1 MSTIFSRGLR
11 VVLPLAAILLGGCVR
26 SPEPKFYTLTPVQD
40 QFIGRRSNP
49 AQNAV
54 IGIGPVKLADYLDKS
69 QIVTRTSDEQLV
81 KSEFNRWAG
90 SFKDNFINVLA
101 DDLGFLLS
109 DQQIYLYP
117 FRPHIPIDYQIT
129 VDVIRCDGRLGDAAY
144 LEARWSILQ
153 GQEKKLFK
161 MNRSSIR
168 EPVTGP
174 NYGDL
179 VAAQSRALAKLSR
192 EIVAAIQQG
201 GRAESRPAAPSM
213 VHNLIAINSR
223 NGMTTP
229 NPIVF
234 LVDMD
239 DTLVENERIQDDLKR
254 HLGNSVPNA
263 GTASGRSRKNSLTS
277 YS

>member
-1 MSTIFSRGLR
+1 MSAILSRSLR
-11 VVLPLAAILLGGCVR
+11 LVLPLAAILLSGCVR

-40 QFIGRRSNP
+40 QFIGRRPNP

-101 DDLGFLLS
+101 DNLGFLLS

-117 FRPHIPIDYQIT
+117 FRPSISIDYQIT

-153 GQEKKLFK
+153 GQEKKLLK

-168 EPVTGP
+168 EPVKGP
-174 NYGDL
+174 NYSDL
-179 VAAQSRALAKLSR
+179 VAAQSRAVAKLSR
-192 EIVAAIQQG
+192 EIATALQQG
-201 GRAESRPAAPSM
+201 GKS
-213 VHNLIAINSR
+213 
-223 NGMTTP
+223 
-229 NPIVF
+229 
-234 LVDMD
+234 
-239 DTLVENERIQDDLKR
+239 
-254 HLGNSVPNA
+254 
-263 GTASGRSRKNSLTS
+263 
-277 YS
+277 